1 MIGVTMTTTWRCL
14 LLGWL
19 MALVVAAGSIGTA
32 FASPFEDGA
41 AAHKRGDYVMALRL
55 WGPLADKGHAP
66 AQFNLGLMHDKGE
79 GVTQNHAEA
88 AKLYRRAAEQG
99 YAPAQSNLGV
109 LYDNGEGVAQNR
121 AEAVKWYRRA
131 AEQGYAPAQSNLGV
145 RYAKG
150 DGVAQN
156 HVIAHMWFNL
166 AASQGDAKARQSLNI
181 AAAQMTPRQ
190 ISEAQ
195 KLAAEWKPK
204 TWDELKRQKPR

>member
-109 LYDNGEGVAQNR
+109 LYDNG
-121 AEAVKWYRRA
+121 
-131 AEQGYAPAQSNLGV
+131 
-145 RYAKG
+145 